1 MPLQSAFRNP
11 GRRPGGRQRGGWALE
26 FPGYSVVCEIGRGGM
41 ATVYRARQVMLD
53 RDVALKVLIPA
64 LAADPAN
71 AQRFLQEA
79 RMLASL
85 EHPHVVPVYDVG
97 VTPDGS
103 HYFSMQL
110 LENGDFTVRL
120 RRGVSEAE
128 LVRVLTAV
136 ADALAYAHARGYV
149 HRDVTPANVLFDA
162 DDKPRLTDFGIARA
176 MTATSRITASGL
188 SVGTSHYMS
197 PEQARGA
204 EVDPRSD
211 IYSLGVLC
219 YEALTGKPPF
229 DGEDGF
235 AVAYAHVHEPVPP
248 LPPELGKWQPLI
260 DRCLAKNPEER
271 FQDCGQFIAML
282 RRIAFA
288 ARKSGEQ
295 AFPLSPGIAR
305 PRQVTEISAER
316 PIAPD
321 DAGVRIGVAV
331 PMAHDLVLAQ
341 AAATD
346 DAPASSRWIG
356 PLAGLAGLILVLAAA
371 LVWRPWER
379 EPAAPV
385 AMAPAATQAVEHPP
399 PPHAPTVPAET
410 ASPGDNDMAIDP
422 ESLHTVLDPVNT
434 LLAQAT
440 EDIAARRY
448 TSPPGRNA
456 LERYRLVQ
464 RIEPGNAPAR
474 AGIERIAATY
484 LRMAD
489 EHAGDEDLSLWL
501 GHLQRA
507 GELAQQFSV
516 EAVAAGVAERRQA
529 RLARIVQE
537 ADTAA
542 AAWDRENAVLLY
554 ERALTLAPEDA
565 RARDG
570 LARARRI
577 GRAGFAFHD
586 AIGGQTGPDMVVVGQ
601 VAFSRSPV
609 TVGQFRRYWQSAGT
623 QRFGADLP
631 NCRDRESVFRGS
643 RRRTFLDPGFAQD
656 DAHPVVCITAA
667 MADDYARWLSQQ
679 SGKAYR
685 IPSAAELAA
694 AGVGMASACEA
705 NVRDAAYR
713 GAFGGRDNATCNDGH
728 AATSPVSAF
737 KPARNGLRDTGGNVR
752 EWSADCVG
760 SACRERIVAGASWA
774 SAAGD
779 GKARAFPA
787 DTGFNTI
794 GFRVVR
800 EIP

>member
-1 MPLQSAFRNP
+1 
-11 GRRPGGRQRGGWALE
+11 
-26 FPGYSVVCEIGRGGM
+26 M

-53 RDVALKVLIPA
+53 RDVALKVLIPV

-85 EHPHVVPVYDVG
+85 EHPHVVPVFDVG

-110 LENGDFTVRL
+110 LENGDFTARL
-120 RRGVSEAE
+120 QRGVSEAE

-136 ADALAYAHARGYV
+136 ADALGYAHARGYV

-162 DDKPRLTDFGIARA
+162 EDKPRLTDFGIARA
-176 MTATSRITASGL
+176 MAATSRITASGL

-235 AVAYAHVHEPVPP
+235 AVAYSHVHEPVPP
-248 LPPELGKWQPLI
+248 LPAELAKWQPLI
-260 DRCLAKNPEER
+260 DRCMAKKPDER

-288 ARKSGEQ
+288 SRAPATQALPPSSRDASQAGPVRKPAEHAPAPAARDADQGE
-295 AFPLSPGIAR
+295 A
-305 PRQVTEISAER
+305 SAHELV
-316 PIAPD
+316 ATLN
-321 DAGVRIGVAV
+321 DA
-331 PMAHDLVLAQ
+331 
-341 AAATD
+341 
-346 DAPASSRWIG
+346 DAPAPSRWIG
-356 PLAGLAGLILVLAAA
+356 PLAGLVGLVVVLTMF
-371 LVWRPWER
+371 LWRPWER
-379 EPAAPV
+379 EIAAPDTS
-385 AMAPAATQAVEHPP
+385 AQAATPSFDPWLPGTRSGQSGDA
-399 PPHAPTVPAET
+399 ADAET
-410 ASPGDNDMAIDP
+410 DVVIDA
-422 ESLHTVLDPVNT
+422 ETLHTVHDPVNVLLT
-434 LLAQAT
+434 LAT
-440 EDIAARRY
+440 QDMAARRY
-448 TSPPGRNA
+448 SSPPGSNA

-464 RIEPGNAPAR
+464 RIEPANAQAR
-474 AGIERIAATY
+474 AGIERVTATY
-484 LRMAD
+484 LRLAD

-507 GELAQQFSV
+507 DELAQQFDV
-516 EAVAAGVAERRQA
+516 DEVAAGVAERRQT
-529 RLARIVQE
+529 RLSRLMQE
-537 ADTAA
+537 AEAAA
-542 AAWDRENAVLLY
+542 AAWNREQAVLLY
-554 ERALTLAPEDA
+554 ERALTLAPENA
-565 RARDG
+565 QARDG
-570 LARARRI
+570 LDRARRV
-577 GRAGFAFHD
+577 GRAGFSFHD
-586 AIGGQTGPDMVVVGQ
+586 AIEGQNGPDMVIVGQ

-609 TVGQFRRYWQSAGT
+609 TLGQFRHYWQAAGS

-631 NCRDRESVFRGS
+631 ACRDRESVFRGL
-643 RRRTFLDPGFAQD
+643 RKRTFLDPGFTQG
-656 DAHPVVCITAA
+656 DAHPVVCISAA

-685 IPSAAELAA
+685 IPSASELTA
-694 AGVGMASACEA
+694 AGVGMAAACA
-705 NVRDAAYR
+705 GNVRDAAYR
-713 GAFGGRDNATCNDGH
+713 GTFGGRDSAACNDGH

-737 KPARNGLRDTGGNVR
+737 KPARNGLRDAGGNVR

-760 SACRERIVAGASWA
+760 GACRERMAVGASWA
-774 SAAGD
+774 SAAGE
-779 GKARAFPA
+779 GGARAFPA
-787 DTGFNTI
+787 GTGFNTI

>member
-1 MPLQSAFRNP
+1 
-11 GRRPGGRQRGGWALE
+11 
-26 FPGYSVVCEIGRGGM
+26 M

-53 RDVALKVLIPA
+53 RDVALKVLIPV

-85 EHPHVVPVYDVG
+85 EHPHVVPVFDVG

-110 LENGDFTVRL
+110 LENGDFTARL
-120 RRGVSEAE
+120 QRGVSEAE

-136 ADALAYAHARGYV
+136 ADALGYAHARGYV

-162 DDKPRLTDFGIARA
+162 EDKPRLTDFGIARA

-188 SVGTSHYMS
+188 SIGTSHYMS

-235 AVAYAHVHEPVPP
+235 AVAYSHVHEPVPP
-248 LPPELGKWQPLI
+248 LPAELAKWQPLI
-260 DRCLAKNPEER
+260 DRCMAKVPDER
-271 FQDCGQFIAML
+271 FQDCSQFIAML
-282 RRIAFA
+282 RRIAFVARVPSAQILLSSPRGTSQA
-288 ARKSGEQ
+288 AQERTSLEHAEAPAPADIGTGQGEASTHEMVP
-295 AFPLSPGIAR
+295 AFNDAG
-305 PRQVTEISAER
+305 
-316 PIAPD
+316 D
-321 DAGVRIGVAV
+321 DA
-331 PMAHDLVLAQ
+331 LV
-341 AAATD
+341 
-346 DAPASSRWIG
+346 SSRWLG
-356 PLAGLAGLILVLAAA
+356 PLAGVAGLVAVLAI
-371 LVWRPWER
+371 VFWRPWER
-379 EPAAPV
+379 ETTSAGMRAPV
-385 AMAPAATQAVEHPP
+385 AASSFDPWLPGAHPEQSRD
-399 PPHAPTVPAET
+399 AMGITDSTDAGIDAE
-410 ASPGDNDMAIDP
+410 A
-422 ESLHTVLDPVNT
+422 LHTVLDPVNV

-448 TSPPGRNA
+448 SSPPGSNA

-464 RIEPGNAPAR
+464 RIEPANAQAR
-474 AGIERIAATY
+474 AGIERVTATY
-484 LRMAD
+484 LRLAD

-507 GELAQQFSV
+507 DELAKQFDV
-516 EAVAAGVAERRQA
+516 AEVAAGVAERRQA
-529 RLARIVQE
+529 RLARLMQE
-537 ADTAA
+537 ADAA
-542 AAWDRENAVLLY
+542 VAAWDREQAVLLY
-554 ERALTLAPEDA
+554 ERALTLAPEHA
-565 RARDG
+565 QARDG
-570 LARARRI
+570 LERARRV
-577 GRAGFAFHD
+577 GRAGFSFHD
-586 AIGGQTGPDMVVVGQ
+586 AVEGQHGPDMVIVGQ

-609 TVGQFRRYWQSAGT
+609 TLGQFRHYWQVAGA
-623 QRFGADLP
+623 QRFSSDLP
-631 NCRDRESVFRGS
+631 TCRDRESVFRGLRKRS
-643 RRRTFLDPGFAQD
+643 FLDPGFSQN
-656 DAHPVVCITAA
+656 DAHPVVCISAA

-685 IPSAAELAA
+685 IPSASELAA
-694 AGVGMASACEA
+694 AGVGMADACGG

-713 GAFGGRDNATCNDGH
+713 GAFGGRDGTECNDGH
-728 AATSPVSAF
+728 AATSPVAAF

-760 SACRERIVAGASWA
+760 GACRERIAVGASWA
-774 SAAGD
+774 SAAGE
-779 GKARAFPA
+779 GGTRAFPA
-787 DTGFNTI
+787 GTGFNTI